1 MNKRITSLL
10 LSIVMVFSMIVV
22 AVPVYAADIT
32 PLYIKPDKTEASPG
46 DTISYE
52 VIMGPVANLAYMK
65 IKLVIP
71 EGLTYV
77 SGSGT
82 DAEGIEEKMNT
93 STAEYTDSTKVWLVQ
108 DANYTSTEN
117 TLLFMFKCTVD
128 EKASGVKAITLTM
141 DPDDNFDTSDD
152 NITMD
157 DSALGSEVTIKS
169 SAPTTYTVSFNANGG
184 TGTMADVTG
193 VSGEYTL
200 PENGFTAPAGKQ
212 FKAWSVDGTE
222 KAVGD
227 IITVTADTEVKAVW
241 EDIPVVTYTVS
252 FNANGGTGTMA
263 DVTGVSGEYTLP
275 ENGFT
280 APAGKQFKAW
290 EVNGTEKAVGDTITV
305 TADTE
310 VKTVWE
316 DIPVVTYTVSF
327 DANGGTGTM
336 AEVTGVSGEYALPEN
351 SFTAPAGQQFKAWEV
366 NGTEKA
372 VGDTITVTAD
382 TEVKAV
388 WEDIPVV
395 TYTVSFD
402 ANGGTGTMAEVT
414 GVSGEYTLPENG
426 FTAPA
431 GKQFKAWE
439 VNGTEK
445 AVGDTI
451 TVTADTEVKAVWEDI
466 PVTAVTYDIDVIDGV
481 ATNRNGAVIT
491 EAEEESIVYITADS
505 APRGKE
511 FREWVILSRNV
522 TLDNAKSARTSF
534 EMPAA
539 DVEIIAVYQ
548 DKESDFDSDRWY
560 WSIMQLFNQKFTVS
574 ASAGEGGSITNEGK
588 TTVKYNNSITYIITP
603 DDGYEIEAV
612 YVNGKNVGAVDE
624 YKFRG
629 VKSNQTIEATF
640 VKTGWDNPF
649 IDIFETDSYYDAIE
663 YVYENKLFKGVSAI
677 EFAPDTTMTRA
688 MFVTVLG
695 RLADVDEDEYTE
707 TSFEDVI
714 PGTWYASYVEWAAD
728 NGIVNGYGNGLFG
741 VEDEIT
747 IEQAVVILARFADYI
762 GIDLDTNAVLDR
774 FFDADEIADW
784 AVEAMMWAVDDEIY
798 EGINGRLNPK
808 APAKRWM
815 LAEILLAFDEAYG
828 E

>member
-366 NGTEKA
+366 NSTEKA
-372 VGDTITVTAD
+372 VG
-382 TEVKAV
+382 E
-388 WEDIPVV
+388 
-395 TYTVSFD
+395 
-402 ANGGTGTMAEVT
+402 
-414 GVSGEYTLPENG
+414 
-426 FTAPA
+426 
-431 GKQFKAWE
+431 
-439 VNGTEK
+439 
-445 AVGDTI
+445 TI

>member
-263 DVTGVSGEYTLP
+263 D
-275 ENGFT
+275 
-280 APAGKQFKAW
+280 
-290 EVNGTEKAVGDTITV
+290 
-305 TADTE
+305 
-310 VKTVWE
+310 
-316 DIPVVTYTVSF
+316 
-327 DANGGTGTM
+327 
-336 AEVTGVSGEYALPEN
+336 
-351 SFTAPAGQQFKAWEV
+351 
-366 NGTEKA
+366 
-372 VGDTITVTAD
+372 
-382 TEVKAV
+382 
-388 WEDIPVV
+388 
-395 TYTVSFD
+395 
-402 ANGGTGTMAEVT
+402 VT